1 MRAVRVLATVVL
13 VACLASIVL
22 AEGEQWLGYRSGRE
36 VAKAVSGA
44 QRYINAIDRPEGIE
58 TGEFEDESVL
68 FFKWETPAVKAGH
81 LVIAIDRATSSGAHN
96 LLYIDSNGDGS
107 LKDER
112 AVDAYKTDSTHAS
125 FGPVKVVF
133 QGEDGPN
140 SYHLNFSLCDH
151 GKPQRLTVKSG
162 CWYEGQITVG
172 GQKKYCVL
180 VDYNVNGMFNDKAVD
195 LNCDR
200 IWLGS
205 EEKQEERFVGNL
217 LEVDGKLYR
226 PEISPDG
233 AYVKFAE
240 ADDVSFGQVHVPE
253 SITEFAAGGENGLFT
268 YEPKDGV
275 VRLPVG
281 KYRIHHW
288 NSERKDGGSR
298 WKLVGSG
305 FGEKGDFEIADTGEM
320 KLDIGEPI
328 VLNVAGKKKRS
339 SWSFS
344 QSLGGR
350 LGENIAITRN
360 NSRPSAPKL
369 RVRNEKGSYDKV
381 FSFEYG

>member
-1 MRAVRVLATVVL
+1 MRATRVLATVVL
-13 VACLASIVL
+13 IASLASIVL
-22 AEGEQWLGYRSGRE
+22 AEDEQWLGYRSGRE

-44 QRYINAIDRPEGIE
+44 RRYIKAIDRPDGIE
-58 TGEFEDESVL
+58 TGEFKDEIVL

-96 LLYIDSNGDGS
+96 LLYIDSNGDGN
-107 LKDER
+107 LKDET
-112 AVDAYKTDSTHAS
+112 AVEAYKTDSTHAS
-125 FGPVKVVF
+125 FGPVKVIF

-151 GKPQRLTVKSG
+151 GKPQRLSVKSG
-162 CWYEGQITVG
+162 GWYEGQITVG

-180 VDYNVNGMFNDKAVD
+180 VDHNVNGMFNDKAVD
-195 LNCDR
+195 FKCDR

-205 EEKQEERFVGNL
+205 EEKQEEKFVGNL

-233 AYVKFAE
+233 AYVKLAE
-240 ADDVSFGQVHVPE
+240 ADDVGFGQVHVPG
-253 SITEFAAGGENGLFT
+253 SITEFAAGGENGLFI
-268 YEPKDGV
+268 YEPKDSV

-298 WKLVGSG
+298 WKLKGSG
-305 FGEKGDFEIADTGEM
+305 FGEKGDFEIAGTGQV

-328 VLNVAGKKKRS
+328 VSNVAGKKKGS

-344 QSLGGR
+344 HSLGGR
-350 LGENIAITRN
+350 LGENIDITRN

-369 RVRNEKGSYDKV
+369 RIKNEKGSYDKV